1 MRQALRRILWLLP
14 TLVVLSIAGFWAV
27 SASLQPA
34 QPGVTQ
40 RQPRFFNPA
49 PTNVRILTETAMAE
63 VASAGPSA
71 AASGAELVRLGGA
84 ALPFLLPRLDTLTPP
99 ERARVALALA
109 PLGQRMAI
117 GDADELDDPDAAVV
131 FWTRFWQDRAL
142 DFREL
147 VVRRAVTR
155 LASKGSALRRAD
167 VLALDTFALP
177 ELINQLTLP
186 TDSSEIARTRRLVA
200 SLSHITGRAT
210 LPANASTA
218 EAQAV
223 VQDYRGWWR
232 RERSSFVPREG
243 TDRVVAMFRD
253 TEYGEW
259 LTATVVYR
267 SDELFKQLGRASVPS
282 LRLAGW
288 AILASALATL
298 ALLLGPGASCQRRH
312 LVLSIASCAPLVP
325 ALIWAGGGGAALLMA
340 TYGGIRAAI
349 LIRTAS
355 DATTLRALSQAERGF
370 GLSSLSVRLRRAR
383 LGLGYLVSDL
393 PAMLPGLFS
402 ACIVVELATGTEALG
417 TRTLSAIAERDV
429 GWVMVLLVGLTGL
442 VAVAQVVSDA
452 YLGVLDPRLGEALR
466 HRQGRVV

>member
-27 SASLQPA
+27 SASFVPTHA
-34 QPGVTQ
+34 PQ

-49 PTNVRILTETAMAE
+49 PTNVRSLAETAMSQ
-63 VASAGPSA
+63 VASGGPSA
-71 AASGAELVRLGGA
+71 AEGEAELVRLGGA
-84 ALPFLLPRLDTLTPP
+84 ALPFVLPRLDTLAPS
-99 ERARVALALA
+99 ERSRVALALA
-109 PLGQRMAI
+109 PLGRRMQV
-117 GDADELDDPDAAVV
+117 GDPDELDDPDTAVV
-131 FWTRFWQDRAL
+131 FWTRFWQDRGL

-155 LASKGSALRRAD
+155 LAAKGSTLRRAD

-177 ELINQLTLP
+177 QLMGQLSLP
-186 TDSSEIARTRRLVA
+186 QDAAEIERTRRVVSA
-200 SLSHITGRAT
+200 LSHITERRVT
-210 LPANASTA
+210 LSSGASSA
-218 EAQAV
+218 EAQRV
-223 VQDYRGWWR
+223 VLDYREWWR

-267 SDELFKQLGRASVPS
+267 SDELFKQLARSSLPS

-288 AILASALATL
+288 AVAASALVTL
-298 ALLLGPGASCQRRH
+298 LLLLGPGAVNERSR
-312 LVLSIASCAPLVP
+312 LALSIASCAPLVP

-340 TYGGIRAAI
+340 TYGGVRAAI

-355 DATTLRALSQAERGF
+355 RATTFRALNQAEQAF
-370 GLSSLSVRLRRAR
+370 GLSPTRMRLRRAR
-383 LGLGYLVSDL
+383 LGVGYLVSDM

-402 ACIVVELATGTEALG
+402 ACVVVEIATGTEALG
-417 TRTLSAIAERDV
+417 VRTLTAIAQRDV
-429 GWVMVLLVGLTGL
+429 GWVMVVLVGLTGL
-442 VAVAQVVSDA
+442 VAVAQVVSDVC
-452 YLGVLDPRLGEALR
+452 LGWLDPRLGEALR
-466 HRQGRVV
+466 RRQGRVA